1 MPEGV
6 SEFRWWWIKTTK
18 PKEEKIFLYYPNSAR
33 TDCKV
38 IRVCDRDG
46 LDHAILIWNACHDCR
61 FGMIAK
67 ISIIDEWQR
76 QGLGRRLLLW
86 ALRESP
92 GCDWVTSGQSPEAQL
107 FFPAMARE
115 TGAAFTTNRGKSC
128 GHLDIGNRSYPRPRV
143 LTDI

>member
-1 MPEGV
+1 M
-6 SEFRWWWIKTTK
+6 TTS
-18 PKEEKIFLYYPNSAR
+18 KEKKIFLYYPNSACA
-33 TDCKV
+33 DCKV

-46 LDHAILIWNACHDCR
+46 LDHAVLIWNVCQDCR
-61 FGMIAK
+61 CGMIAK
-67 ISIIDEWQR
+67 ISITDEWQR

-107 FFPAMARE
+107 FFPVMARE
-115 TGAAFTTNRGKSC
+115 TGAAFTNRGKSC
-128 GHLDIGNRSYPRPRV
+128 GHLEVGKRSYPQPRV